1 MSTENEGLYTSIDT
15 GKTGDEKQQNDN
27 SDNPNNDMET
37 LPVGEGVHTV
47 DEADHHHDMQHWND
61 GNLPRETEG
70 EEHQHDGQAADG
82 DE

>member
-1 MSTENEGLYTSIDT
+1 MTTENEGLYTSIDT
-15 GKTGDEKQQNDN
+15 GKAGDEKQQ
-27 SDNPNNDMET
+27 NDMET